1 MKNDELL
8 KNYAGISTR
17 IRRIFAYHYDQI
29 QREVQTEISTLTPE
43 LQAQFMDLIIE
54 YMEESI
60 NWPDP
65 DDQETFEK
73 QLLMKTLKNI
83 QDLKKL
89 LLPYTIYTYDY
100 AGGLITTDYI
110 EIYEIEIEDEP
121 FDEFL
126 FLGNIIIY
134 ASEYDLFEN
143 LRENLIRMD
152 LTKGADDQYYDYSP
166 SQVEAIL
173 FGILQLTPEHQDI
186 IVIDLK
192 KHLKSFIQDKDQ
204 AEEMITQYTCYY
216 NAIKRWESNHEETE
230 ILHQLEISNLLE
242 QLKNN

>member
-1 MKNDELL
+1 MKLTITTLVIVEGSYIQGIFHSLEEHPGKAYQELVDKVPL
-8 KNYAGISTR
+8 EDFTWLIEIFSTMTDDTDTYD
-17 IRRIFAYHYDQI
+17 FADG
-29 QREVQTEISTLTPE
+29 
-43 LQAQFMDLIIE
+43 LII
-54 YMEESI
+54 
-60 NWPDP
+60 ND
-65 DDQETFEK
+65 
-73 QLLMKTLKNI
+73 
-83 QDLKKL
+83 
-89 LLPYTIYTYDY
+89 
-100 AGGLITTDYI
+100 TTDYI

-126 FLGNIIIY
+126 GYIITY
-134 ASEYDLFEN
+134 ASEKDLFEN

-192 KHLKSFIQDKDQ
+192 KQLKSFIQDKDQ

-216 NAIKRWESNHEETE
+216 NAIKRWESNHKKTE

>member
-1 MKNDELL
+1 MEPIITINEYPIGWEWLDKVPLEDFTWLIE
-8 KNYAGISTR
+8 IFSTM
-17 IRRIFAYHYDQI
+17 
-29 QREVQTEISTLTPE
+29 T
-43 LQAQFMDLIIE
+43 
-54 YMEESI
+54 
-60 NWPDP
+60 
-65 DDQETFEK
+65 DDT
-73 QLLMKTLKNI
+73 
-83 QDLKKL
+83 D
-89 LLPYTIYTYDY
+89 TYDY
-100 AGGLITTDYI
+100 AGGFIINDTIDYI

-126 FLGNIIIY
+126 GNIITY
-134 ASEYDLFEN
+134 ASEKDLFEN

-216 NAIKRWESNHEETE
+216 NAIKRWESNHKETE